1 MIQQIGIQ
9 AVLGLPVITPCLK
22 TARISPFPSCPS
34 QTQIPDATVPPIKI
48 GSLGAAAPLSA
59 IGRYCHL
66 LRSARELTHR
76 LMIAVYRQLVRFK
89 VTDSAHT
96 AEMSVC
102 PHSRAPDPSPRQ
114 TESLPFR
121 TACTPVY
128 SSAPHRALLLYSR
141 HF

>member
-1 MIQQIGIQ
+1 MFKRFFRPHPTAPTKRSNIAISVLSVPNTNSGCYCTAHKNRLFGRRSASVSHR
-9 AVLGLPVITPCLK
+9 AVL
-22 TARISPFPSCPS
+22 PSA
-34 QTQIPDATVPPIKI
+34 Q
-48 GSLGAAAPLSA
+48 
-59 IGRYCHL
+59 
-66 LRSARELTHR
+66 THR